1 MGLRSRFLAYRQRD
15 RERTARAYRALPFRT
30 WIVRAA
36 ALVALSAVLGAFFWP
51 LVDGT
56 TSRGEGAYFGAVL
69 GLGGQVTWR
78 LIGRR
83 EARRESGM

>member
-1 MGLRSRFLAYRQRD
+1 MGLRARFLAYRQRD

-36 ALVALSAVLGAFFWP
+36 ALVALSAVLGAFFFP
-51 LVDGT
+51 LWGT
-56 TSRGEGAYFGAVL
+56 LSRGEGAYFGGVL
-69 GLGGQVTWR
+69 QLAGQVTWR
-78 LIGRR
+78 LMGRL